1 MTNDGMTN
9 DEWKTVSGQW
19 PLPAFGIRHSAL
31 IRHSSFVIRH
41 LSFSSGSC
49 ALALATALAILCSSC
64 GHEGSSGRKVTD
76 GPFTNS
82 FGMELVPIP
91 AGEFVM
97 GSTEADIRAILAND
111 PRARGEFV
119 ADEKPAHKVRFARAF
134 LMGKHEVTVG
144 QFRKFVQATNY
155 KTYAEER
162 DGANVVTLTPQ
173 GVTSTRIENANWRNP
188 YFKQTDAD
196 PVACVCWHD
205 AKKFTEWLN
214 AKDTRKPAGW
224 EYRLPTEAEWEYAA
238 RGPKSLVYPWGNEW
252 DGTRA
257 NFAAKGTGLPW
268 DDKTVDDG
276 YPRTA
281 PVGSFSPQ
289 GDSPFGVS
297 GMADNVGEW
306 CEDYYAAY
314 SPDDQTNPVGP
325 TFGNFNVVRGGSW
338 CNDPRNL
345 RAAVRGSARP
355 WQRSDNIGFRVVLV
369 PEPPQRRAAR

>member
-1 MTNDGMTN
+1 MIRH
-9 DEWKTVSGQW
+9 S
-19 PLPAFGIRHSAL
+19 AFGIRHWPL
-31 IRHSSFVIRH
+31 V
-41 LSFSSGSC
+41 
-49 ALALATALAILCSSC
+49 ALAALAILCSSC
-64 GHEGSSGRKVTD
+64 SQQGASGRKVTD

-82 FGMELVPIP
+82 AGMEFVPIP

-97 GSTEADIRAILAND
+97 GSSEADIKAVLAKD
-111 PRARGEFV
+111 PKARGEHV
-119 ADEKPAHKVRFARAF
+119 ADERPAHKVCLTRPFS
-134 LMGKHEVTVG
+134 MGKHEVTVR
-144 QFRKFVQATNY
+144 QFRKFVLATGY

-162 DGANVVTLTPQ
+162 DGAHVIALTPQ
-173 GVTSTRIENANWRNP
+173 GVTSARMENANWRNP
-188 YFKQTDAD
+188 YFTQTDDD
-196 PVACVCWHD
+196 PVVCVCWHD

-214 AKDTRKPAGW
+214 AKDTRKPKGW

-238 RGPKSLVYPWGNEW
+238 RGPKGLIYPWGNEW

-268 DDKTVDDG
+268 DDKTIDDG

-289 GDSPFGVS
+289 GDSPFAVS

-314 SPDDQTNPVGP
+314 RPDDQTDPVGP
-325 TFGNFNVVRGGSW
+325 TFGSFNVVRGGSW

-355 WQRSDNIGFRVVLV
+355 WERSDNIGFRVVLV
-369 PEPPQRRAAR
+369 QGSH